1 MFVNKCASL
10 HQLKFS
16 TNVNVSKSKTKYIAF
31 SNPVMNTDNNLPLPY
46 VSEIK
51 HLGTTLQSHGSMTK
65 YVSCAKSISKIHSL
79 NQKFHYAIHP
89 CIKMISM
96 LKSLGFIQSRDVQNL
111 LNSGNIAIRKRI
123 A

>member
-1 MFVNKCASL
+1 
-10 HQLKFS
+10 
-16 TNVNVSKSKTKYIAF
+16 
-31 SNPVMNTDNNLPLPY
+31 MNTDNNLPLPY

-89 CIKMISM
+89 CIKIVWYIYCDFYAQIS
-96 LKSLGFIQSRDVQNL
+96 GIYTE
-111 LNSGNIAIRKRI
+111 
-123 A
+123 